1 MKVGV
6 DLFDKPIKNHLAYTT
21 LRRNRSRLACRRIIL
36 THMSADMLDRRGQA
50 DEECAE
56 DGLTLTL

>member
-21 LRRNRSRLACRRIIL
+21 LRDRRADLRCRRLIL
-36 THMSADMLDRRGQA
+36 THMSADMLSRLEGI
-50 DEECAE
+50 EGEWAE
-56 DGLTLTL
+56 DGKTIDM